1 MTTNPSM
8 GYRCFQ
14 GARAHGMRQP
24 RWWPWLLACA
34 LLWPMLAADAWAQ
47 AAPPKPLILGADAD
61 PATFTNRWA
70 ALVFAE
76 VFKRL
81 NVPIQIIN
89 YPLAR
94 RTLLVDAGDID
105 VDGGRVYAYGEAH
118 PQLIRVTEPWV
129 EFNFTLHTANA
140 AVHLQS
146 LEDLRST
153 AWLVEY
159 RRGILYCEKTL
170 KALLPAD
177 RLSDISSEE
186 QGISKLLAG
195 RTDLYC
201 DLDYVVR
208 EVLNLPKFKGA
219 TSVRKVLSFGS
230 VPIYFYLQPR
240 HAELA
245 PRLSVIIKKMK
256 EERLIEL
263 YQTQVA
269 QEMGMSR

>member
-1 MTTNPSM
+1 MTTPSKK
-8 GYRCFQ
+8 YRRFQ
-14 GARAHGMRQP
+14 GARAHGMRQT
-24 RWWPWLLACA
+24 RWWPWVLVLG
-34 LLWPMLAADAWAQ
+34 LLWSMARLDAWAQ
-47 AAPPKPLILGADAD
+47 AAPARPLILGADAD

-70 ALVFAE
+70 ALVFVEA
-76 VFKRL
+76 FRRL

-94 RTLLVDAGDID
+94 RTLLVDAGEID

-129 EFNFTLHTANA
+129 EFNFTLYTANA
-140 AVHLQS
+140 AVRLQT
-146 LEDLRST
+146 LEELRAT

-170 KALLPAD
+170 KALLPAE

-186 QGISKLLAG
+186 QGVSKLLAG

-208 EVLNLPKFKGA
+208 EVLNAPKFKDA
-219 TSVRKVLSFGS
+219 TRVQKVLSFGS

-263 YQTQVA
+263 YQNQVA
-269 QEMGMSR
+269 QEMGLSR